1 MCLGALLTG
10 KALEVYSRIPLTLTN
25 DFEHLKASLL
35 NRFQMTCDDFRQMF
49 FSLEQVISE
58 SPTQFLAR
66 LEHYLARWITL
77 SGTDESFESFRNL
90 ILREQFV
97 NSVPKDLSVFL
108 RENATKDMLSLSD
121 MATKYTLAR
130 TGSQRENKP

>member
-49 FSLEQVISE
+49 FSLE
-58 SPTQFLAR
+58 QFLAR

>member
-1 MCLGALLTG
+1 M
-10 KALEVYSRIPLTLTN
+10 
-25 DFEHLKASLL
+25 
-35 NRFQMTCDDFRQMF
+35 
-49 FSLEQVISE
+49 
-58 SPTQFLAR
+58 
-66 LEHYLARWITL
+66 
-77 SGTDESFESFRNL
+77 ESFRNL